1 MTAFARG
8 RVTASVHE
16 RDWTATDRLG
26 NGVEAYKKPV
36 DAEVLV
42 APANTSDQDAAHPDG
57 VRVALTV
64 HFTKGWADP
73 KALRGAKIELPSP
86 WLGTYA
92 VVGIPEAYAPQLSP
106 LDLYL
111 PVEVVAYDG

>member
-8 RVTASVHE
+8 RVTASVYE

-26 NGVEAYKKPV
+26 NVVETYKKPADV
-36 DAEVLV
+36 SVLV
-42 APANTSDQDAAHPDG
+42 APASTSGIDDARPEG
-57 VRVALTV
+57 VRVALTL
-64 HFTKGWADP
+64 HFPKSWTDP
-73 KALRGAKIELPSP
+73 KALRGAKVELPAP

-92 VVGIPEAYAPQLSP
+92 VVGIPEAYALQLSP

-111 PVEVVAYDG
+111 PVEVVEYDG